1 MDSCFGV
8 VLFVVLVV
16 VLVVV
21 GAVVTVFL
29 VVVVVVVFVAL
40 VGLPLHVWVGARVF
54 GLLCRS
60 CLWLVFAFCGV
71 ACCSW
76 ECDAHVHVCS

>member
-1 MDSCFGV
+1 MCEPFRLCDPWRWRLDSCVGV

-21 GAVVTVFL
+21 SAVVTVFV

-54 GLLCRS
+54 G
-60 CLWLVFAFCGV
+60 
-71 ACCSW
+71 
-76 ECDAHVHVCS
+76 